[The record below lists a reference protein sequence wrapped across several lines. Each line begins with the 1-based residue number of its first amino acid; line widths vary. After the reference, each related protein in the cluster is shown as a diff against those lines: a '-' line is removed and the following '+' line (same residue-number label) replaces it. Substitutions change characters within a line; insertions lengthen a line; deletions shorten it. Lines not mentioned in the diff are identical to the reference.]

1 MNGFMDNQKQLR
13 VLMFPW
19 LGYGHITP
27 FLELAKKLSQRNFT
41 IYLCS
46 TPVNLNSI
54 KKKLSH
60 EFSSSIQFLELH
72 LQTLPNLPPC
82 HHTTN
87 GLPPHLMNTL
97 KEAFDLACPEFTL
110 ILKTL
115 KPDLLIYDFL
125 QPWAPNVAAEL
136 KIPAVEFISS
146 SSTMTAYMLHDF
158 NKPGIKFPFSSI
170 YYRDY
175 EMARIKKDESSMPVE
190 KLEEDKKRVRDCFYL
205 SSDIVLIKSFKEIE
219 GKYSDYIT
227 KLTGK
232 KVVPIGPLVQEP
244 TLDDGES
251 ELITWLNEK
260 EEKSTIFVSFGSEYF
275 LSKEDLLEIAYG
287 LENSKVNFIWPIRF
301 QKGEDIELEEALPN
315 GFFNRVGN
323 RGKVFK
329 GWAPQAKILEH
340 SSIGGFMSHCGWSSV
355 MESMKYGVSIIA
367 MPMHIDQPINSRL
380 VEEVGIAVE
389 VVRDSNGK
397 LHREEVAAIINQVVV
412 EKEGKFVRQKA
423 RDMKEMLRSKGD
435 EEIEEVAKEL
445 KKLCAKKT
453 HNSIS

>member
-1 MNGFMDNQKQLR
+1 MNNFMDNGEPLR

-19 LGYGHITP
+19 LGYGHISP
-27 FLELAKKLSQRNFT
+27 FLELAKKLSKRNFT

-46 TPVNLNSI
+46 TPVTLNSI
-54 KKKLSH
+54 KKKLSP
-60 EFSSSIQFLELH
+60 EFSLSIQFVELH

-97 KEAFDLACPEFTL
+97 KEAFDLASPDFTL

-125 QPWAPNVAAEL
+125 QPWAPKAAAEL

-146 SSTMTAYMLHDF
+146 SSTMTAYMLHVF
-158 NKPGIKFPFSSI
+158 KKPGLKFPFSSI

-175 EMARIKKDESSMPVE
+175 EMARIEKQESSIPVE

-205 SSDIVLIKSFKEIE
+205 SCDIVLIKSFKEIE

-227 KLTGK
+227 NLTGK
-232 KVVPIGPLVQEP
+232 KVVPLGPLVQEP

-260 EEKSTIFVSFGSEYF
+260 EKKSTILVSFGSEYF

-287 LENSKVNFIWPIRF
+287 LENSMVNFIWPIRF
-301 QKGEDIELEEALPN
+301 QKGKDLELEEALPK

-340 SSIGGFMSHCGWSSV
+340 PSIGGFVSHCGWSSV
-355 MESMKYGVSIIA
+355 MESMKYGVPIIS

-380 VEEVGIAVE
+380 VEDVGIAVE

-397 LHREEVAAIINQVVV
+397 LHREEVAAIINQVVLDKDG
-412 EKEGKFVRQKA
+412 ELVRQKA
-423 RDMKEMLRSKGD
+423 KDTKELLCSKGD

-445 KKLCAKKT
+445 QKLCAKKT
-453 HNSIS
+453 HSVI

>member
-1 MNGFMDNQKQLR
+1 
-13 VLMFPW
+13 
-19 LGYGHITP
+19 
-27 FLELAKKLSQRNFT
+27 
-41 IYLCS
+41 
-46 TPVNLNSI
+46 
-54 KKKLSH
+54 
-60 EFSSSIQFLELH
+60 
-72 LQTLPNLPPC
+72 
-82 HHTTN
+82 
-87 GLPPHLMNTL
+87 MNTL